1 MAYFLSSDFTV
12 VLGQTYH
19 TFIVQLFI
27 VYWLII
33 LRLPAHDISFLLSPD
48 YYFILLI
55 KRNCENNVHFQ
66 TPVQLQF
73 KHRPSIPNL
82 MSELVEGYLGHT
94 INLT

>member
-1 MAYFLSSDFTV
+1 MIFHF
-12 VLGQTYH
+12 
-19 TFIVQLFI
+19 
-27 VYWLII
+27 
-33 LRLPAHDISFLLSPD
+33 

-94 INLT
+94 INLTQTFLGQPFFIFKQVHIHA